1 MYGPE
6 RLASFY
12 FGKST
17 EEASSCQ
24 EFWVFTPDGRNDLD
38 TKDPNMTRSDIIARR
53 RRFSIRG
60 YKTLT
65 DVGLDGDYVAP
76 IQKISNNETG
86 PLLVAYHWLDW
97 PSAIKHRDTL
107 KETGYLPHIPFNIV
121 LDYALDIAG
130 MKR

>member
-1 MYGPE
+1 
-6 RLASFY
+6 
-12 FGKST
+12 
-17 EEASSCQ
+17 
-24 EFWVFTPDGRNDLD
+24 
-38 TKDPNMTRSDIIARR
+38 MTRSDIIARR

-121 LDYALDIAG
+121 LDHAFDIAG